1 MAPLGSPDNPLRV
14 AIVGSGP
21 AGFYAAEHLLK
32 RGLAANPGD
41 PGREAE
47 ESPGVVVDMFDRLP
61 TPFGLVRA
69 GVAPDHPKIKSV
81 IRVYEKTAGRAGFRF
96 FGNVEIGRDVTIAEL
111 DARYNA
117 VVSAYGT
124 ATDRRL
130 GIPGEDLRG
139 SHAAT
144 EFVNWYNAHPD
155 FAGRDFDLSAKR
167 AVVIGNGNVAA
178 DVARMLALPRAELE
192 TTDTADHAIEA
203 LASSGVE
210 EIVVLGRRGPAQAAF
225 TNPEVRE
232 LGELTEADI
241 VIDPAEVE
249 LDPASREY
257 LESDDCEPTHRR
269 NVDIF
274 REFSERRPEGKRKRL
289 VMRFC
294 CSPIEIRGDARV
306 ESIVIGR
313 NELYRDDSG
322 AIRARDTGERE
333 ELECGL
339 VLRSIGYKGI
349 GLEGLP
355 FDPERGLIPNDAGR
369 VTESPGGARVPGH
382 YAVGWIKRGPSGVIG
397 TNKKDA
403 QETVDSMI
411 TDLEAGDIPE
421 RAPVEPAIEELLA
434 ERGADHV
441 TYIGWQAIDQAE
453 VSAGEPHGR
462 PRIKFCTVAEMVE
475 AARETHAAR

>member
-21 AGFYAAEHLLK
+21 AGFYTAEHLLK
-32 RGLAANPGD
+32 QNPDD
-41 PGREAE
+41 PGSGAQEPAG
-47 ESPGVVVDMFDRLP
+47 GVHVEVDMFDRLP

-81 IRVYEKTAGRAGFRF
+81 IRVYEKTAARAGFRF
-96 FGNVEIGRDVTIAEL
+96 FGNVEIGRDVTVGEL
-111 DARYNA
+111 GARYHA
-117 VVSAYGT
+117 IVSAYGT

-155 FAGRDFDLSAKR
+155 FVDRDFDLSANR

-192 TTDTADHAIEA
+192 STDTADHAIEA
-203 LASSGVE
+203 LSSSGVE

-241 VIDPAEVE
+241 VIDPGEVE

-257 LESDDCEPTHRR
+257 LDSEDCEPTHRR
-269 NVDIF
+269 NVEIF
-274 REFSERRPEGKRKRL
+274 REFSERPPEGKRKRV

-294 CSPIEIRGDARV
+294 CSPIEIRGEGRV
-306 ESIVIGR
+306 QSIVIGH

-322 AIRARDTGERE
+322 AIRARDTSERE
-333 ELECGL
+333 EIECGL
-339 VLRSIGYKGI
+339 VLRSIGYRGT
-349 GLEGLP
+349 GLDGLP

-369 VTESPGGARVPGH
+369 VTESAGGTPVPGH

-403 QETVDSMI
+403 QETVDSLLA
-411 TDLEAGDIPE
+411 DLEAGAVPD
-421 RAPVEPAIEELLA
+421 RAPVEPSIEELLA

-453 VSAGEPHGR
+453 VEAGEPHGR